1 MKKTFG
7 PEYLSQLTPRSF
19 LLRYILTYASFF
31 LCSTIAKTKVRG
43 RWHLPR
49 KGPYVVASNHFSNYD
64 PPFFTYGIQKPIN
77 FIAASDQEVEWW
89 LIWAPFLYGW
99 IPVDRTKLAPST
111 IKRAIKAL
119 KNEEVL
125 GIFPD
130 GGVNETILGNPKN
143 GTVYLS
149 TIGKAPIVPMAIY
162 GAETAIEDILKGIRP
177 RVFVNIGKPFGPFK
191 LGGSKEKKDKALQ
204 RIGKDMMVRI
214 AALLPKDRQ
223 GPYYKNSEIRKRQLE
238 NGFIPESS
246 GESKQL

>member
-7 PEYLSQLTPRSF
+7 PDYLSKLKPRSF
-19 LLRYILTYASFF
+19 FLRYILNYASLF

-49 KGPYVVASNHFSNYD
+49 KGPYVIASNHFSNYD
-64 PPFFTYGIQKPIN
+64 PPFFTYAAQKPIN

-111 IKRAIKAL
+111 IKRSLDVL
-119 KNEEVL
+119 KKKEIL

-130 GGVNETILGNPKN
+130 GGVNNTILGNPKN

-149 TIGKAPIVPMAIY
+149 TVGKAPIVPMSIY
-162 GAETAIEDILKGIRP
+162 GAETAIEDVFNGIRP
-177 RVFVNIGKPFGPFK
+177 RVHVNIGKPFGPFK
-191 LGGSKEKKDKALQ
+191 IRGTKEEKDKLLQ
-204 RIGKDMMVRI
+204 EIGKNMMIRI
-214 AALLPKDRQ
+214 AALLPEEKQ
-223 GPYYKNSEIRKRQLE
+223 GPFFKNPNIKKHQVE
-238 NGFIPESS
+238 NGFIPN
-246 GESKQL
+246 KTRNIKN